1 MSRVGKKEIT
11 VPTGVTITVK
21 EDLLTVK
28 GPKGELKQNF
38 RPEVS
43 FEVNGNIAIVKRTS
57 ESHKNGAAM
66 HGLYRN
72 LLANMV
78 EGVTNGFKKTLLISG
93 TGYRAE
99 QKGESVFFNLGYS
112 TQIEYMAPK
121 GVNVEVDP
129 KAPTKVLVSGI
140 SKEQVGQ
147 VAAEIRGLRKPAVYS
162 DKGIRYEN
170 EVVKRKVGKTG
181 VK

>member
-1 MSRVGKKEIT
+1 MSRVGKKEISI
-11 VPTGVTITVK
+11 PSGVTVTAK
-21 EDLLTVK
+21 DGLLTVK
-28 GPKGELKQNF
+28 GPKGELKQDY

-43 FEVNGNIAIVKRTS
+43 FEIGAGEIKVSRIN
-57 ESHKNGAAM
+57 ESKQAMAM

-78 EGVTNGFKKTLLISG
+78 EGVSKGFTKTLLISG

-99 QKGESVFFNLGYS
+99 LKGQSVFFNLGYS
-112 TQIEYMAPK
+112 TQIEYVAPE
-121 GVNVEVDP
+121 GITINVE
-129 KAPTKVLVSGI
+129 APTRLSVAGI
-140 SKEQVGQ
+140 DKALVGQ
-147 VAAEIRGLRKPAVYS
+147 TAAEIRALRKPAVYS

-170 EVVKRKVGKTG
+170 EVVRRKVGKTG